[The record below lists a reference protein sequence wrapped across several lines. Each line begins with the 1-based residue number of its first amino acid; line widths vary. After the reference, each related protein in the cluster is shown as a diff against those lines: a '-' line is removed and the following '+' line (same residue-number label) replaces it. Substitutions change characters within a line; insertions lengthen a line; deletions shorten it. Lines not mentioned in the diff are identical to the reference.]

1 MSISNLFPE
10 KLLHDAGFGT
20 NTVNVNEFRV
30 RDVITTEFNF
40 ELNKVGGTVT
50 CVIPKFQVVSY
61 LAGSLP
67 QAWYTVFAL
76 PAEFRPAH
84 DLISVNYVA
93 LGTAPVDPILFTY
106 NVGHDGF
113 FTFTTNPINISVATG
128 LPANTYT
135 LNDVCLTWQ
144 VPN

>member
-10 KLLHDAGFGT
+10 KVLHDAGFGT
-20 NTVNVNEFRV
+20 NTVNVNQFKV
-30 RDVITTEFNF
+30 RDVTTTKFNV
-40 ELNKVGGTVT
+40 ELSKVGGLVT
-50 CVIPKFQVVSY
+50 CIVPKFQVVSY
-61 LAGSLP
+61 IAGTEP
-67 QAWYTVFAL
+67 QAWITVFAL
-76 PAEFRPAH
+76 PAEFRPVN

-93 LGTAPVDPILFTY
+93 LGSAPTVPVLFTY
-106 NVGHDGF
+106 NVDHNGF
-113 FTFTTNPINISVATG
+113 ITFTTNPINISLATS

>member
-10 KLLHDAGFGT
+10 KLLHDAGIGT
-20 NTVNVNEFRV
+20 NTVNINGFKV
-30 RDVITTEFNF
+30 RDVTTTKFNF

-61 LAGSLP
+61 TAGSLP
-67 QAWYTVFAL
+67 QAWITAFAL

-106 NVGHDGF
+106 NVDRNGF
-113 FTFTTNPINISVATG
+113 VTFTTNPINISVAAG
-128 LPANTYT
+128 LPANSYT
-135 LNDVCLTWQ
+135 LNDVVLTWQ